1 MKKHLIWAC
10 KCNAIEVAKEV
21 GWKKFKWWNG
31 LRFGTITNHFGSKN
45 LYKKEDSRQ
54 KNLNGSFSVVCGQG
68 LHAHFGC
75 KKSLV
80 MMHDLNSMSLHCVS
94 ETKSCC
100 WTCYPWY
107 NGQKHEKLHVLS
119 TLKRWITIITL
130 FDCGSS
136 CLSSTH
142 LHLLSISS
150 TQIGCLV
157 MW

>member
-1 MKKHLIWAC
+1 
-10 KCNAIEVAKEV
+10 
-21 GWKKFKWWNG
+21 
-31 LRFGTITNHFGSKN
+31 
-45 LYKKEDSRQ
+45 
-54 KNLNGSFSVVCGQG
+54 
-68 LHAHFGC
+68 
-75 KKSLV
+75 LV